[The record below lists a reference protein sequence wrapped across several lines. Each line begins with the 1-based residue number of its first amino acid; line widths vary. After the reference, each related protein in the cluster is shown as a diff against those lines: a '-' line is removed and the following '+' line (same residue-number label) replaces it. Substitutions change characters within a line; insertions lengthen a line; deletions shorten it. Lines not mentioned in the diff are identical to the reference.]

1 MRRIS
6 FLGIDVGTSSCKG
19 ILVDEKGRIIAQAQA
34 YYSLIFNEFGIEQS
48 PFELW
53 EGVKKTIGE
62 IMKRTDVEIGGVG
75 VTSQGITF
83 IPVDKGGNPLSN
95 AISWLD
101 TRATKELEEVFNFFS
116 KEEIFSLTGKRAE
129 AYYVLPKLLW
139 LKKHNR
145 EIYEKADKFLL
156 VADFVIKKL
165 TGETSTD
172 HTLAGGTLLYDVVR
186 NRWALEIMDK
196 FSIPPSKFPPPIWAG
211 EIVGFV
217 RNEEA
222 GLNRRIPVVIAGQDQ
237 KCAAFASGLKDR
249 IATISLG
256 TASAITALTKSPLI
270 DDKMRIPLFPY
281 IFPGFW
287 VLEGVV
293 STAGAS
299 YDWGRKL
306 IGRKIGRLP
315 PIEKILQTP
324 FFLPHLS
331 GASSPLWKKETRGSF
346 RNLSLSTTAE
356 EMLFSIL
363 EGVCFEIRRNVEV
376 MEELRGELNGFIAFG
391 GGAKEEIWRKI
402 LTNVLGKE
410 VYFPDIRETTAY
422 GAALLAGRASGFFEE
437 LPKQKGKYL
446 EPDKELQKILEERYS
461 HYKTLEL

>member
-19 ILVDEKGRIIAQAQA
+19 ILIDEKGKILAQAQA
-34 YYSLIFNEFGIEQS
+34 RYPRIFNELGIEQS

-62 IMKRTDVEIGGVG
+62 IIKGVDVEICGVG
-75 VTSQGITF
+75 VSSQGITF
-83 IPVDKGGNPLSN
+83 IPVDKEGNPLAN

-101 TRATKELEEVFNFFS
+101 TRATKELEEVISFFS
-116 KEEIFSLTGKRAE
+116 GKEIFSLTGKRAE

-139 LKKHNR
+139 LRKHRR

-165 TGETSTD
+165 TRETSTD

-186 NRWALEIMDK
+186 NRWASEIMGK
-196 FSIPPSKFPPPIWAG
+196 FSISPSKFPPLAWAG
-211 EIVGFV
+211 NTVGIVQ
-217 RNEEA
+217 NEET
-222 GLNRRIPVVIAGQDQ
+222 GLKKRTPVVIAGQDQ
-237 KCAAFASGLKDR
+237 KCAAFASGLKDG

-256 TASAITALTKSPLI
+256 TASAITTLAHSPLL

-281 IFPGFW
+281 ISPGLW

-299 YDWGRKL
+299 YEWGRKA
-306 IGRKIGRLP
+306 IGRESKRLP
-315 PIEKILQTP
+315 PIEKISKAP

-331 GASSPLWKKETRGSF
+331 GASSPLWRKEARGSF
-346 RNLSLSTTAE
+346 RNLSLSTTGE
-356 EMLFSIL
+356 EMLFAIL

-376 MEELRGELNGFIAFG
+376 MEELIGGIKSFIAFG
-391 GGAKEEIWRKI
+391 GGTKEEIWREI

-410 VYFPDIRETTAY
+410 VYFPEIREATAY
-422 GAALLAGRASGFFEE
+422 GAGLLAGSSSGFFEQ
-437 LPKQKGKYL
+437 LPKNKGEYL
-446 EPDKELQKILEERYS
+446 EPDEELKKIFEERYS

>member
-19 ILVDEKGRIIAQAQA
+19 ILIDEKGKILAQAQA
-34 YYSLIFNEFGIEQS
+34 HYPLIFNQFGIEQS

-53 EGVKKTIGE
+53 EGVKKTILE
-62 IMKRTDVEIGGVG
+62 IIKRVDVEIGGVG

-83 IPVDKGGNPLSN
+83 ILVDKEGNPLAN

-101 TRATKELEEVFNFFS
+101 TRARKELGEVLSFFS
-116 KEEIFSLTGKRAE
+116 EKEIFSLTGKRAE
-129 AYYVLPKLLW
+129 AYYVLPKILW
-139 LKKHNR
+139 LRKHKR
-145 EIYEKADKFLL
+145 EIYEKADKFLF

-186 NRWALEIMDK
+186 NRWSSEIMEK
-196 FSIPPSKFPPPIWAG
+196 FSIPFSKFPPLVWAG
-211 EIVGFV
+211 NIVGFV
-217 RNEEA
+217 QDEGS
-222 GLNRRIPVVIAGQDQ
+222 GLKKGTPVVIAGQDQ
-237 KCAAFASGLKDR
+237 KCAAFASGLRDR

-256 TASAITALTKSPLI
+256 TASAITTLTYSPLL
-270 DDKMRIPLFPY
+270 DNDMRIPLFPY
-281 IFPGFW
+281 IAPGLW

-299 YDWGRKL
+299 YDWGRNV
-306 IGRKIGRLP
+306 IRGKIRRLP
-315 PIEKILQTP
+315 PIEKITQAP

-331 GASSPLWKKETRGSF
+331 GASSPLWRKEALGSF

-356 EMLFSIL
+356 ELLFAIL

-376 MEELRGELNGFIAFG
+376 MEELMGEINGFIAFG
-391 GGAKEEIWRKI
+391 GGTKEGIWREI
-402 LTNVLGKE
+402 LTNVLGKG
-410 VYFPDIRETTAY
+410 VYFPGIRETTAY
-422 GAALLAGRASGFFEE
+422 GAALLAGRSLGFFKE
-437 LPKQKGKYL
+437 LPKTKGKCL
-446 EPDKELQKILEERYS
+446 EPNDELKKIFEERYH

>member
-1 MRRIS
+1 MRGIS

-19 ILVDEKGRIIAQAQA
+19 ILVDEKGRIIAQSQA

-48 PFELW
+48 PSELW
-53 EGVKKTIGE
+53 EGVKKTIGK
-62 IMKRTDVEIGGVG
+62 IIKGADVEIRSVG
-75 VTSQGITF
+75 ITSQGITF
-83 IPVDKGGNPLSN
+83 IPVDKKGNPLAN

-101 TRATKELEEVFNFFS
+101 TRAAEELEEILSFFS
-116 KEEIFSLTGKRAE
+116 EKEIFSLTGKRVE

-139 LKKHNR
+139 LRRHNR

-172 HTLAGGTLLYDVVR
+172 HTLAGGTLLYDVAR
-186 NRWALEIMDK
+186 NNWASGIMEK
-196 FSIPPSKFPPPIWAG
+196 FSISPSKLPPLVWAG
-211 EIVGFV
+211 NTVGIVQ
-217 RNEEA
+217 NEET
-222 GLNRRIPVVIAGQDQ
+222 GVKKGTPVVIAGQDQ
-237 KCAAFASGLKDR
+237 KCAAFSSGLRDG
-249 IATISLG
+249 IATLSLG
-256 TASAITALTKSPLI
+256 TASAITTLAYYPLL
-270 DDKMRIPLFPY
+270 DDDMRIPLFPY
-281 IFPGFW
+281 FSPGLW

-299 YDWGRKL
+299 YDWGRKA
-306 IGRKIGRLP
+306 IGGKIKRLP
-315 PIEKILQTP
+315 PIERIHQAP

-331 GASSPLWKKETRGSF
+331 GASSPIWRKEARGSF

-376 MEELRGELNGFIAFG
+376 MEELRGELNAFIAFG

-437 LPKQKGKYL
+437 LPKQRGKYL
-446 EPDKELQKILEERYS
+446 EPDEELKKILEERYS